1 MNIPNKYRAFPF
13 WSWNDELDEKEL
25 VRQIDWMH
33 NNGIGG
39 FFMHARGGLTTPY
52 LGEKWFSCIE
62 ACLKRAK
69 ELDMEAYAYDE
80 NGWPSGFV
88 GGQLLEDEDN
98 RDCYLTFSIG
108 EYDPKSYVSY
118 DISSSK
124 LIKSNKGKKILN
136 VFLNISTST
145 ADILNKNVVKKF
157 ISLTHEEYKK
167 HDIYGNLRGFFTDE
181 PQYYRWD
188 TPYTRVLPE
197 YFRENYKEDIFDRL
211 GLLFVE
217 KEGYRDFRYKYYKAM
232 QELML
237 NSFAKQIYDW
247 CDKNNYKLTGH
258 FIEENSLANQ
268 MMCCGGIM
276 PFYEYEHIPG
286 VDYLGRNV
294 NRSGIAKQLGSVAS
308 QLGKEQRMAEIFACA
323 GWDAT
328 PNELKLIAENLM
340 VNGVNIICNHLLPYS
355 EHGQRKRDYPE
366 HYSNINPWVSKAF
379 GTFNDYFAEIGMKLS
394 KSKEIVNVGLF
405 QPIRS
410 AYFDYKHYEYSDPNN
425 RFNLGKLDKAYLD
438 AQLKLEKNHI
448 PYHLLDETILRKH
461 GSVDNSSLIVGLCKY
476 DYIIIPAETKTMD
489 KESEQ
494 LLREF
499 IKNGGKILLL
509 GEKPSYLEGNRF
521 NYDYLKSNISFEEI
535 KNNQEFEMDFSDDII
550 ASLYEDEN
558 GRKYIYALN
567 LGDET
572 NIDLIVSKNKTSIH
586 FEKYE
591 SKFIYLDEIKSFK
604 ENNLKPLLLGTN
616 FKISKPVNNFITLDN
631 VEISYDGINFSN
643 SMNYMGA
650 FNVVLSKKY
659 CGDLYLRY
667 NVDIKTVPSECQALI
682 ENTRTKE
689 VKINGHVVDKTG
701 TILEK
706 DLWKYDIAKYL
717 KTGLNEI
724 IVKIDFYEN
733 DHVYY
738 VLFGENVKESLK
750 NCLAYDTTI
759 EAIYLMG
766 NFGVFGDFE
775 EHEKTFIATNFYID
789 TQKEEI
795 KTMILDGFPFFRGL
809 ISLEQE
815 VEVNDEKYELIIPN
829 RFQVIDVYVNNEFVD
844 RLMFKNKCDLSK
856 YLLKGKNVIRLEVV
870 VSNRN
875 LLGPHHLPQ
884 EEALNVGPNSW
895 ELNGSWD
902 KNGRA
907 EYCIKRYSFVKVI

>member
-33 NNGIGG
+33 DNGIGG

-88 GGQLLEDEDN
+88 GGKLLEDENN

-118 DISSSK
+118 DISSDK
-124 LIKSNKGKKILN
+124 LLKVTVGKNVLN

-145 ADILNKNVVKKF
+145 ADILNKDVVKKF
-157 ISLTHEEYKK
+157 LSLTHEEYKK

-188 TPYTRVLPE
+188 TPYTRVLPD
-197 YFRENYKEDIFDRL
+197 YFKKNYNEDIFDRL
-211 GLLFVE
+211 GLLFIE
-217 KEGYRDFRYKYYKAM
+217 KEGYEDFRYKYYKAM
-232 QELML
+232 QDLML
-237 NSFAKQIYDW
+237 NSFAKQVYDW
-247 CDKNNYKLTGH
+247 CDSNNYKLTGH

-276 PFYEYEHIPG
+276 PFYEFEHIPG

-294 NRSGIAKQLGSVAS
+294 NRSGIAKQLGSVAC

-366 HYSNINPWVSKAF
+366 HYSEINPWVSKAF
-379 GTFNDYFAEIGMKLS
+379 GTFNDYFAELGMKLS
-394 KSKEIVNVGLF
+394 KSKEKVNVGLL

-410 AYFDYKHYEYSDPNN
+410 AYFDYKRYEFSDPNN
-425 RFNLGKLDKAYLD
+425 RFNLGKLDRAYLE
-438 AQLKLEKNHI
+438 AQLLLEKNHV

-461 GSVDNSSLIVGLCKY
+461 GSVNKNSLVVGLCKY
-476 DYIIIPAETKTMD
+476 DYVIIPKETKTMD
-489 KESEQ
+489 KETEA
-494 LLREF
+494 LLHEF
-499 IKNGGKILLL
+499 VNNGGKILFL
-509 GEKPSYLEGNRF
+509 GEKPTYLEGKRF
-521 NYDYLKSNISFEEI
+521 DYDYFKSNISFDEI
-535 KNNQEFEMDFSDDII
+535 RNNQEFKMGFSDNII
-550 ASLYEDEN
+550 TSLYEDEN
-558 GRKYIYALN
+558 GRSYIYCLN
-567 LGDET
+567 LGDST
-572 NIDLIVSKNKTSIH
+572 NVELTFKNNKTNVH

-591 SKFIYLDEIKSFK
+591 SKFIYLDDLKI
-604 ENNLKPLLLGTN
+604 NNNTNLKPLLLDKQ
-616 FKISKPVNNFITLDN
+616 FKLSNPVNNFITLDN
-631 VEISYDGINFSN
+631 VEISYDGHNFSN
-643 SMNYMGA
+643 PMNYMGA
-650 FNVVLSKKY
+650 FDVVLRKKY
-659 CGDLYLRY
+659 CGDLYLKY
-667 NVDIKTVPSECQALI
+667 SVDIKNVPSECFALI
-682 ENTRTKE
+682 EDTRTKE
-689 VKINGHVVDKTG
+689 VKVNGHIVEKVG
-701 TILEK
+701 TVLEK
-706 DLWKYDIAKYL
+706 DLWKYDVEKYL
-717 KTGLNEI
+717 KTGQNEI
-724 IVKIDFYEN
+724 VVKVDFFEK

-766 NFGVFGDFE
+766 NFGVYGDFE
-775 EHEKTFIATNFYID
+775 EHEQTFVANKFYID
-789 TQKEEI
+789 KQKEEVN
-795 KTMILDGFPFFRGL
+795 TLVLDGFPFFRGS

-815 VEVNDEKYELIIPN
+815 VQLKDTNFELVIPN
-829 RFQVIDVYVNNEFVD
+829 RFQVIDVYANDKFVD
-844 RLMFKNKCDLSK
+844 RLMFKNKCDLSN
-856 YLLKGKNVIRLEVV
+856 YLFKGKNIIRLEVV
-870 VSNRN
+870 ISNRN

-884 EEALNVGPNSW
+884 EEALNIGPHSW
-895 ELNGSWD
+895 ELTGAWDENG
-902 KNGRA
+902 KA
-907 EYCIKRYSFVKVI
+907 EYCVDRYSFVKVI